1 MAHLINLK
9 GTCLRF
15 EEQMYEVIKKPSSP
29 ASITLN
35 LKLPPFS
42 ELGRRIIG
50 EGSTSSLL
58 KVTKSAFDIRIQG
71 KGFLSLQL
79 SNGTCVYTRNGSF
92 KINPEGYLV
101 HKSFKKPYITGGEKP
116 TKHDYLTLTP
126 KILIASNSQGVQI
139 SPEGQVSF
147 ISSKNKSSQDVGQ
160 IKLVDFINPAG
171 LRSLGQQLYL
181 PTSESGPPKEGRPGE
196 GELGLLAQGELDS
209 PVSITDKVL
218 ELIQLVN

>member
-1 MAHLINLK
+1 MAHLPKLK
-9 GTCLRF
+9 GKCLRF
-15 EEQMYEVIKKPSSP
+15 QEQMYEVIKKPSSP

-35 LKLPPFS
+35 LRLPPFF

-50 EGSTSSLL
+50 EGSTSSPL

-79 SNGTCVYTRNGSF
+79 SDGTCVYTRNGSF

-101 HKSFKKPYITGGEKP
+101 HRSFKKTYITGRENP
-116 TKHDYLTLTP
+116 TKHDDLTLTP
-126 KILIASNSQGVQI
+126 KIIIALNTQGVQI
-139 SPEGQVSF
+139 NPEGQVSF
-147 ISSKNKSSQDVGQ
+147 IFSKKSSQEMGQ

-181 PTSESGPPKEGRPGE
+181 PTPESGPPKEGRPGE
-196 GELGLLAQGELDS
+196 GELGLLAQGELDL
-209 PVSITDKVL
+209 PLSIKDKVL
-218 ELIQLVN
+218 GLIQLVN